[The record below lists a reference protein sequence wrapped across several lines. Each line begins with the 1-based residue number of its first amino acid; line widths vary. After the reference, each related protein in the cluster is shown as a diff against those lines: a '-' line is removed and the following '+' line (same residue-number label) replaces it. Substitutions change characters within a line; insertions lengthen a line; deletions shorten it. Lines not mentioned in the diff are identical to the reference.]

1 MEESF
6 VHISRFIGIECG
18 VRQIAPESIGKVY
31 LPGITNHLLHERQ
44 ITNFGN
50 ICN

>member
-1 MEESF
+1 MQESF
-6 VHISRFIGIECG
+6 VPISRFIGIECE